1 MAFSNN
7 LKMLTD
13 HLKYVKDQVIRERLI
28 QHISQLYK
36 VDRKSIEQNV
46 PNQAGASSMGTV
58 ARPLKQLP
66 LRERKERY
74 LLRALMKDRDLFLN
88 FQDKISEEVLT
99 APRYYVIFKG
109 LCAYF
114 DKHDEFE
121 LSSFSQYI
129 EGEYFSTAVEVEELL
144 INEDITTE
152 EVNDYIEDL
161 SGIRNSEKEKQSL
174 YQQLQEAEN
183 SNDIELQIKLA
194 QQLNEINSRY
204 KR

>member
-1 MAFSNN
+1 M
-7 LKMLTD
+7 
-13 HLKYVKDQVIRERLI
+13 
-28 QHISQLYK
+28 
-36 VDRKSIEQNV
+36 
-46 PNQAGASSMGTV
+46 
-58 ARPLKQLP
+58 
-66 LRERKERY
+66 
-74 LLRALMKDRDLFLN
+74 
-88 FQDKISEEVLT
+88 
-99 APRYYVIFKG
+99 
-109 LCAYF
+109 CAYF
-114 DKHDEFE
+114 DEHDEFE